1 MHVALNAYFWNRPD
15 TGSGQYTRQLV
26 YHLNRYV
33 ADLDVTLIYPHKGK
47 PQEVPPS
54 VRVERVPAPASHA
67 GKLLFEQFGFP
78 RACRNVGAEVAH
90 VPYWGPPLRSPIPL
104 VVTVHDLITLT
115 VREYRRRLGAR
126 VYTALVS
133 AATRGASHIITD
145 SHFSRDQILKH
156 LGIAEEKITPIHL
169 AAAPQ
174 YGADQ
179 EGLIDMAIVRKYDLP
194 DFYVLYLGGYA
205 LHKNVTTLLG
215 AYTYVAQAMG
225 EDYPLVLAGEKPLPG
240 DNFPDYDDYT
250 RRAGLTEH
258 IRWIGH
264 VEEAD
269 KPAVYRGAMCFAFP
283 SRYEG
288 FGLPPL
294 EAMACGVP
302 VVASDAASL
311 PEVVGDAAFA
321 VEPDAEREMAG
332 AIISLLI
339 QDEFAEEMRQKGLQQ
354 AAKFSWQKTAT
365 ETVLVYD
372 KVLNQK

>member
-33 ADLDVTLIYPHKGK
+33 SDLDVTLIYPHDDD
-47 PQEVPPS
+47 PQDVPPS
-54 VRVERVPAPASHA
+54 VRVARAPAVASHP
-67 GKLLFEQFGFP
+67 GKVRFEQFGFP
-78 RACRNVGAEVAH
+78 RTCRRVGADIAH
-90 VPYWGPPLRSPIPL
+90 VPYWGPPLRSPVPL

-115 VREYRRRLGAR
+115 VRHYRRRLSAR
-126 VYTALVS
+126 AYTALVS
-133 AATRGASHIITD
+133 AAARGASHLITD
-145 SHFSRDQILKH
+145 SHFSRGQIVEH
-156 LGIAEEKITPIHL
+156 LGVAEEKITPIHL
-169 AAAPQ
+169 AAGPQ
-174 YGADQ
+174 YNVNQ
-179 EGLIDMAIVRKYDLP
+179 EGLVDMAIMRKYDLP

-205 LHKNVTTLLG
+205 LHKNVTTLLS

-225 EDYPLVLAGEKPLPG
+225 EDYPLILAGEKPQPG
-240 DNFPDYDDYT
+240 DNFPDYDDYV
-250 RRAGLTEH
+250 RRAGLTKH
-258 IRWIGH
+258 VRWIGH

-302 VVASDAASL
+302 VVTSDAASL
-311 PEVVGDAAFA
+311 PEVVGNAAFA
-321 VEPDAEREMAG
+321 VGPDQEREMAG

-339 QDEFAEEMRQKGLQQ
+339 QDEFAEEMKQKGLQQ
-354 AAKFSWQKTAT
+354 AASFSWERTAT
-365 ETVLVYD
+365 ETVVVYD
-372 KVLNQK
+372 KVLNQQ

>member
-1 MHVALNAYFWNRPD
+1 M
-15 TGSGQYTRQLV
+15 
-26 YHLNRYV
+26 
-33 ADLDVTLIYPHKGK
+33 
-47 PQEVPPS
+47 PPS
-54 VRVERVPAPASHA
+54 VRLERAPSRA
-67 GKLLFEQFGFP
+67 GYLGKVLFEQLGFT
-78 RACRNVGAEVAH
+78 RACRNVGADLAH

-115 VREYRRRLGAR
+115 VREYRRRLSAR
-126 VYTALVS
+126 AYTALVS
-133 AATRGASHIITD
+133 AAARGASHVLTD
-145 SHFSRDQILKH
+145 SHFSQAQIVEH
-156 LGIAEEKITPIHL
+156 LSIAEERITPIHL

-174 YGADQ
+174 YDADQ

-225 EDYPLVLAGEKPLPG
+225 EDYPLVLAGKKPAPG
-240 DNFPDYDDYT
+240 GNFPDYDDYVQ
-250 RRAGLTEH
+250 RAGLTKH
-258 IRWIGH
+258 VRWIGH
-264 VEEAD
+264 VEEGD

-321 VEPDAEREMAG
+321 VEPDAERDMAG

-339 QDEFAEEMRQKGLQQ
+339 QDEFAEEMKHKGLQQ
-354 AAKFSWQKTAT
+354 AATFSWQKTAT
-365 ETVLVYD
+365 KTVVVYD
-372 KVLNQK
+372 KVLSQT